1 MVVHRMK
8 DDTMDPVSPNGTGAA
23 RTAGPQASPTAGPLA
38 GVVIADFTRVLAGP
52 YCTMLLADLGAT
64 VIKVEGPGGDDTRAW
79 VPPARDGVSTYYLS
93 VNRNKRSIV
102 LDLKDPADLDTAYG
116 LLDRADVF
124 IENFKPGGL
133 ARFGLDPE
141 SVAGRWPAIIHASIT
156 GFGTASGDPLP
167 GYDLLAQALS
177 GMMSVTGEAD
187 GPPQRSGVA
196 IFDVITGLH
205 AAIGVLGALRE
216 RDASG
221 RGQHLELN
229 LLSSALSGLVNQSTG
244 AVAAGNVPHRLGN
257 DHPSLFP
264 YGPFRA
270 ADRDIILCVG
280 NDRQF
285 VNLVQHLGRPD
296 LAEDERYRTM
306 RDRNEHREDLRPQ
319 LHAALAAKTADE
331 WFTELRDAGI
341 PCSPILTVGEGVEF
355 AAGLGLEPVVQVGEG
370 KGAVPLIRNPISYS
384 RTPAVHLL
392 APPALDGD
400 RQWVMDW
407 LDRAEASTR
416 PIPSPSHT

>member
-1 MVVHRMK
+1 M
-8 DDTMDPVSPNGTGAA
+8 DTTRPDGAGHPGGTRHTEADEA
-23 RTAGPQASPTAGPLA
+23 VGPLA
-38 GVVIADFTRVLAGP
+38 GVVIADFTRILAGP

-64 VIKVEGPGGDDTRAW
+64 VIKVEGPGGDDSRTW
-79 VPPARDGVSTYYLS
+79 VPPERDGVSTYYLA

-102 LDLKDPADLDTAYG
+102 LDLKDPEDLETAYG

-133 ARFGLDPE
+133 ERFGLDPQ
-141 SVAGRWPAIIHASIT
+141 SVARRWPAIVHASIT

-177 GMMSVTGEAD
+177 GMMDVTGEAD
-187 GPPQRSGVA
+187 GQPQRSGVA
-196 IFDVITGLH
+196 IFDVVTGLH

-221 RGQHLELN
+221 LGQHLELN

-244 AVAAGNVPHRLGN
+244 AVAAGNVPRRLGN

-264 YGPFRA
+264 YGPFPA
-270 ADRDIILCVG
+270 ADRDLILCVG

-285 VNLVQHLGRPD
+285 TRLVQHLGRPD
-296 LAEDERYRTM
+296 LAENERFRTM
-306 RDRNEHREDLRPQ
+306 KDRNQHREELRPE
-319 LHAALAAKTADE
+319 LHAALAAKTADA
-331 WFTELRDAGI
+331 WFVELRAAGI
-341 PCSPILTVGEGVEF
+341 PCSPILTVNEGVDF
-355 AAGLGLEPVVQVGEG
+355 AAGLGLEPVVEVGDGEA
-370 KGAVPLIRNPISYS
+370 AVPLIRNPISYS
-384 RTPAVHLL
+384 RTPTVHHI

-400 RQWVMDW
+400 REWVLDW
-407 LDRAEASTR
+407 LDRAEATTASL
-416 PIPSPSHT
+416 SPSHP

>member
-1 MVVHRMK
+1 
-8 DDTMDPVSPNGTGAA
+8 MDPASPNGTGAA
-23 RTAGPQASPTAGPLA
+23 PTAGPLA

-64 VIKVEGPGGDDTRAW
+64 VIKVEGPGGDDTRTW
-79 VPPARDGVSTYYLS
+79 VPPARDGVSTYYLA
-93 VNRNKRSIV
+93 VNRNKRSIA

-141 SVAGRWPAIIHASIT
+141 SVARRWPGIIHASIT

-177 GMMSVTGEAD
+177 GMMSVTGEPD

-196 IFDVITGLH
+196 IFDVVTGLH

-221 RGQHLELN
+221 RGQHLELD

-285 VNLVQHLGRPD
+285 ANLVQHLGRPE

-306 RDRNEHREDLRPQ
+306 KGRNEHREALRPE

-370 KGAVPLIRNPISYS
+370 DDAVPLIRNPIRYS
-384 RTPAVHLL
+384 RTPADYHL
-392 APPALDGD
+392 APPALDSD
-400 RQWVMDW
+400 REWVLDW
-407 LDRAEASTR
+407 LDRAEPNTR
-416 PIPSPSHT
+416 PIPSHT

>member
-1 MVVHRMK
+1 M
-8 DDTMDPVSPNGTGAA
+8 DTTRPDGAGHPGGTRHTEADEA
-23 RTAGPQASPTAGPLA
+23 VGPLA
-38 GVVIADFTRVLAGP
+38 GVVIADFTRILAGP

-64 VIKVEGPGGDDTRAW
+64 VIKVEGPGGDDSRTW
-79 VPPARDGVSTYYLS
+79 VPPERDGVSTYYLA

-102 LDLKDPADLDTAYG
+102 LDLKDPEDLETAYG

-133 ARFGLDPE
+133 ERFGLDPQ
-141 SVAGRWPAIIHASIT
+141 SVARRWPAIVHASIT

-177 GMMSVTGEAD
+177 GMMDVTGEAD
-187 GPPQRSGVA
+187 GQPQRSGVA
-196 IFDVITGLH
+196 IFDVVTGLH

-221 RGQHLELN
+221 LGQHLELN

-244 AVAAGNVPHRLGN
+244 AVAAGNVPRRLGN

-264 YGPFRA
+264 YGPFPA
-270 ADRDIILCVG
+270 ADRDLILCVG

-285 VNLVQHLGRPD
+285 TRLVQHLGRPD
-296 LAEDERYRTM
+296 LAENERFRTM
-306 RDRNEHREDLRPQ
+306 KDRNQHREELRPE
-319 LHAALAAKTADE
+319 LHAALAAKTADA
-331 WFTELRDAGI
+331 WFVELRAAGI
-341 PCSPILTVGEGVEF
+341 PCSPILTVNEGVDF
-355 AAGLGLEPVVQVGEG
+355 AAGLGLEPVVEVGDGEA
-370 KGAVPLIRNPISYS
+370 AVPLIRNPISYS
-384 RTPAVHLL
+384 RTPTVHHL

-400 RQWVMDW
+400 REWVLDW
-407 LDRAEASTR
+407 LDRAEAT
-416 PIPSPSHT
+416 IPASLSPSHP